1 VPISAA
7 VRGELPVLGNHD
19 PGVVEKHHVECLPH
33 AQGVHCATWLQQQTL
48 VGLQRCGA
56 DEPSHTAPESISYSY
71 SLGDSGVV
79 RKPANLHF
87 SHMKLPSVS
96 NI

>member
-1 VPISAA
+1 MPISAA
-7 VRGELPVLGNHD
+7 VRGELPVLRNYD
-19 PGVVEKHHVECLPH
+19 SGVVEKHHVQRLSH
-33 AQGVHCATWLQQQTL
+33 TQRVYCATRLQQQTL
-48 VGLQRCGA
+48 IWLQRGRA

-71 SLGDSGVV
+71 PLGDGGVV
-79 RKPANLHF
+79 REPANLHF